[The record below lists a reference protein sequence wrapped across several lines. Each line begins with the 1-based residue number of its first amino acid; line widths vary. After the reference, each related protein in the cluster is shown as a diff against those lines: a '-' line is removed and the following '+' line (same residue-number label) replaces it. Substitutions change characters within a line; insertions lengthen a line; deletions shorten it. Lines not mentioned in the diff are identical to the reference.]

1 MFTPDIKDD
10 KVKWAQTSS
19 TFDND
24 EISKAIVAKI
34 STVVSGLAWQNKL
47 NNISFDT
54 VVLWGLE
61 TQPWQKS
68 IQLPQRRETI
78 KFQMPSDIFPFSSG
92 RNVFFIA
99 WFWNFK
105 QRVPQL
111 LLNYLS
117 VGMNEFRYAIP
128 ENPEWL
134 STDRPLCPVTAS
146 LSSKSLGPML
156 TVMLKDNS
164 TNWLTS
170 NNRIWT

>member
-61 TQPWQKS
+61 TQPWWKS

-78 KFQMPSDIFPFSSG
+78 KFHMPSDIFPFLSG

-111 LLNYLS
+111 LLNILS
-117 VGMNEFRYAIP
+117 VAWMNLDMPSREPRMTFNWQTTVPSYSIP
-128 ENPEWL
+128 FIKVAGTN
-134 STDRPLCPVTAS
+134 A
-146 LSSKSLGPML
+146 
-156 TVMLKDNS
+156 NS
-164 TNWLTS
+164 EVEG
-170 NNRIWT
+170 